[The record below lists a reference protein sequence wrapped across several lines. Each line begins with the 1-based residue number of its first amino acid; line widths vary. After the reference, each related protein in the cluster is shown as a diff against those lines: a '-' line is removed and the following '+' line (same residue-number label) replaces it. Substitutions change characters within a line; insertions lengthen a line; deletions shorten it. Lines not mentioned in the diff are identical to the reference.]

1 MKRIRLIAVVG
12 PTACG
17 KSDFAVEL
25 ALREGGEI
33 VSCDSLQVYRG
44 MDVGTAKPTEAER
57 RGVPHH
63 LIDVADPCEPFSVAD
78 YLELASAAIREIAGR
93 GRLPILCGGTGLY
106 LDRLL
111 AGGLAGETVADPAL
125 RGELLAFAAQNGNE
139 ALHSRLAGIDPE
151 SAAAI
156 HPNNVRRVARALE
169 IYRLTGIP
177 KSEWDRRS
185 RAAES
190 PYDAEVIG
198 LERSREDLY
207 RRIGLRVDRMLA
219 DGLVEETGRLERAG
233 VFAVNRTAA
242 QAIGYK
248 EILPYLHGECS
259 LEEAAEALRIATRQY
274 AKRQLTWFRAKP
286 YVRWRQADAP
296 ADGDLR

>member
-33 VSCDSLQVYRG
+33 VSCDSMQVYRG
-44 MDVGTAKPTEAER
+44 MDVGTAKPTGAER

-198 LERSREDLY
+198 LERSREDLC
-207 RRIGLRVDRMLA
+207 RRIALRVDRMLA

-248 EILPYLHGECS
+248 EILPFLHGECS

-286 YVRWRQADAP
+286 YVRWRSADAP